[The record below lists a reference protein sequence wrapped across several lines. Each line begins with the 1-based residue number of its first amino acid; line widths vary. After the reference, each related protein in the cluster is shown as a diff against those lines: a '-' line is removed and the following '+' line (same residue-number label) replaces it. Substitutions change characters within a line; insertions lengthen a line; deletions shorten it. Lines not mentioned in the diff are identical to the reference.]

1 MWEIAADGV
10 YYQQPREKGTV
21 VLVVGSR
28 KDVLVR
34 LSVLFCFVSGVVM
47 GRQNCVRNPT
57 YTHTYPPPQQ
67 VQCPT
72 PGAFP
77 LTAVKDPRMVQSY
90 MGKGTD
96 FYEGAACM
104 CICR

>member
-34 LSVLFCFVSGVVM
+34 LSVCFVLL
-47 GRQNCVRNPT
+47 CVGCRD
-57 YTHTYPPPQQ
+57 
-67 VQCPT
+67 
-72 PGAFP
+72 G
-77 LTAVKDPRMVQSY
+77 TA
-90 MGKGTD
+90 
-96 FYEGAACM
+96 ELCL
-104 CICR
+104 

>member
-1 MWEIAADGV
+1 
-10 YYQQPREKGTV
+10 
-21 VLVVGSR
+21 
-28 KDVLVR
+28 
-34 LSVLFCFVSGVVM
+34 M

-96 FYEGAACM
+96 FYEGAACVRVFVGRWGFVGWM
-104 CICR
+104 DGRVGTID